1 MDKFTAVTD
10 AVGGSPRTERACGN
24 HTAAD
29 LLHHATRR
37 QGTRTLVGTGSTCRI
52 YPSGKPRLYD
62 ALRLSRTQRGTR
74 RYLRFGHLLG
84 DPRRYLVLP
93 GHRACRTL

>member
-1 MDKFTAVTD
+1 MNTFFAEPN
-10 AVGGSPRTERACGN
+10 AVGGKPWAKRARGN